1 MKLKDVTLLEWLV
14 IVLILFQII
23 LIGFVIWNVHQ
34 VSEVTRDAIN
44 KSAAVEQP
52 MPQQV
57 ADSVQVAVAT
67 GWEPSGSVAPR
78 NSNAVADS
86 SPTIISIILTLITLC
101 VTLSIVIPY
110 VEGKT
115 MTESKIRTVAKEY
128 YKDAFESIE
137 RYYADTLED
146 SLWEDAHSARM
157 TAYLLHKSADE
168 SDRVW
173 SIGFASKAIL
183 RYVKLIHQKP
193 DRYGHNAYHEIDFIN
208 DCVGY
213 MNSVE
218 RSFEKADSK
227 KMLRAFSDLSFAA
240 FLAKRFDF
248 GAELQ
253 GLMKEMYPRL
263 KDLVT
268 SDDIDAVMKKHRRH
282 SDEEEMERFGKW
294 MSKWVKDNGE
304 KK

>member
-146 SLWEDAHSARM
+146 SLWEEGP
-157 TAYLLHKSADE
+157 L
-168 SDRVW
+168 
-173 SIGFASKAIL
+173 SIRPLSMSSGFCSSSSGCS
-183 RYVKLIHQKP
+183 R
-193 DRYGHNAYHEIDFIN
+193 
-208 DCVGY
+208 
-213 MNSVE
+213 
-218 RSFEKADSK
+218 
-227 KMLRAFSDLSFAA
+227 
-240 FLAKRFDF
+240 
-248 GAELQ
+248 
-253 GLMKEMYPRL
+253 
-263 KDLVT
+263 
-268 SDDIDAVMKKHRRH
+268 
-282 SDEEEMERFGKW
+282 
-294 MSKWVKDNGE
+294 
-304 KK
+304 